1 MSLYFVAWNGAYANM
16 PAKGHMHAVQ
26 TADRHRSMRMI
37 DHTDVAGVEEVKV
50 DAGAGKVTVKGF
62 AFDVEKLRKKVEK
75 GCRKKVELIPPA
87 PPKDDMVVDVKTKKE
102 VNGTSMYTSDNT
114 ACM

>member
-1 MSLYFVAWNGAYANM
+1 MGPIYKL
-16 PAKGHMHAVQ
+16 
-26 TADRHRSMRMI
+26 
-37 DHTDVAGVEEVKV
+37 AGVEEVKV

-87 PPKDDMVVDVKTKKE
+87 PPKDDMVVEVKTKKE
-102 VNGTSMYTSDNT
+102 VNETSMYMHRSLITQHVDF
-114 ACM
+114 